1 MNHLT
6 SIARAALS
14 RVALLFCTAL
24 ILSTTVGCGR
34 SSASWNPFSSE
45 EPDWK
50 VWTEYLE
57 SKIDRMQLQMERHHD
72 QSERADFWRITS
84 VVLVLLVFFALV
96 GGAALGSRA
105 RRDCLAGDDSSPGE
119 EPITKPTRKSS
130 R

>member
-1 MNHLT
+1 MNHFT

-24 ILSTTVGCGR
+24 ILSANVGCGKP
-34 SSASWNPFSSE
+34 SASWNPFTPE

-50 VWTEYLE
+50 VRTEYLE
-57 SKIDRMQLQMERHHD
+57 SKIDRMQLQMERHRN

-105 RRDCLAGDDSSPGE
+105 RRDCLAGDDSSQEE
-119 EPITKPTRKSS
+119 EPLTTSSKKPS

>member
-1 MNHLT
+1 MYYLT

-24 ILSTTVGCGR
+24 ILSTTVGCGN
-34 SSASWNPFSSE
+34 SSTSWNPFTSE

-50 VWTEYLE
+50 VRTEYLE
-57 SKIDRMQLQMERHHD
+57 SKIDRIHLQMERHRDH
-72 QSERADFWRITS
+72 SERADFWRITS

-105 RRDCLAGDDSSPGE
+105 RRDCLAGDDSSQEE
-119 EPITKPTRKSS
+119 EPLTTSSKTSS

>member
-1 MNHLT
+1 MNYLT

-24 ILSTTVGCGR
+24 ILSTTVGCGK
-34 SSASWNPFSSE
+34 SSAPWNPFTTE

-50 VWTEYLE
+50 VRTEYLE
-57 SKIDRMQLQMERHHD
+57 SKIDRIHLQMERHRDH
-72 QSERADFWRITS
+72 SERADFWRITS
-84 VVLVLLVFFALV
+84 VLLVLLVFFALV

-105 RRDCLAGDDSSPGE
+105 RRDCLAGDDSSQEE
-119 EPITKPTRKSS
+119 EPLTPSSPKSS

>member
-24 ILSTTVGCGR
+24 ILSTTVGCGN
-34 SSASWNPFSSE
+34 SSASWNPFNSE

-50 VWTEYLE
+50 VRTEYLE
-57 SKIDRMQLQMERHHD
+57 SKIDRMQLQMERHRDH
-72 QSERADFWRITS
+72 SERADFWRITS
-84 VVLVLLVFFALV
+84 AVLVLLVFFALV

-105 RRDCLAGDDSSPGE
+105 RRDCLAGDDSSQDE
-119 EPITKPTRKSS
+119 EPLTTSSKSFS
-130 R
+130 K